1 MKMNTSLTVII
12 LTFNEAKHLQRCIDS
27 VKDITS
33 HIFVIDS
40 YSTDG
45 TVAIAQSLGAI
56 IYQNK
61 FINHADQLNWALG
74 NCSIESE
81 WILRL
86 DADEIIT
93 PELAQNIKT
102 QLANIP
108 TGVSGFTINRQIHF
122 LGKWI
127 KRGGI
132 YPIAPLRLWRNGKG
146 RCENRWMDEHII
158 VEGKVQ
164 HLHGDIADINLNNL
178 TWWTT
183 KHNHYASREAIELL
197 LMKQEKVQ
205 DAVATSTGLQAKYK
219 RWIKENIYAKLPLG
233 MRALSYFIL
242 RYVFM
247 LGFLDGWQGLAFH
260 SLQGLWYRFLVD
272 LKVYELEQLMDQRG
286 QTLAEVVRTEFGY
299 EIDENQT

>member
-1 MKMNTSLTVII
+1 MNTSLAVII
-12 LTFNEAKHLQRCIDS
+12 LTFNEAQHLQRCIDS
-27 VKDITS
+27 VKNITS
-33 HIFVIDS
+33 SIFVIDS
-40 YSTDG
+40 YSTDD
-45 TVAIAQSLGAI
+45 TVAIAQSLGAVV
-56 IYQNK
+56 YQNK
-61 FINHADQLNWALG
+61 FINHAAQLNWALD
-74 NCSIESE
+74 NCPTESE

-86 DADEIIT
+86 DADEIVT

-108 TGVSGFTINRQIHF
+108 ADVVGLTINRQIHF

-132 YPIAPLRLWRNGKG
+132 YPIAPLRLWRTGKG

-164 HLHGDIADINLNNL
+164 HLDGDIADINLNNL

-183 KHNHYASREAIELL
+183 KHNHYASREAIDL
-197 LMKQEKVQ
+197 LMIKYGGSA
-205 DAVATSTGLQAKYK
+205 DTSHATTGQQAKYK
-219 RWIKENIYAKLPLG
+219 RWLKENVYSRLPLG
-233 MRALSYFIL
+233 VRAFSYFIL
-242 RYVFM
+242 RYIFM

-272 LKVYELEQLMDQRG
+272 LKVYELEQLMQQRK
-286 QTLAEVVRTEFGY
+286 QTLAEVVRNEFGY
-299 EIDENQT
+299 DIDNKQP

>member
-1 MKMNTSLTVII
+1 MNTVLTVII
-12 LTFNEAKHLQRCIDS
+12 LTFNEAQHLQRCIDS
-27 VKDITS
+27 VKNIPS
-33 HIFVIDS
+33 SIFVIDS
-40 YSTDG
+40 YSTDD
-45 TVAIAQSLGAI
+45 TVAIAQALGATV
-56 IYQNK
+56 YQNK
-61 FINHADQLNWALG
+61 WINYATQFNWALD
-74 NCSIESE
+74 NCPIESE

-86 DADEIIT
+86 DADEIVT
-93 PELAQNIKT
+93 PGLAQNIET

-108 TGVSGFTINRQIHF
+108 AEVTGLTINRQIHF

-164 HLHGDIADINLNNL
+164 HLNGDIADINLNNL

-183 KHNHYASREAIELL
+183 KHNHYASREAIDL
-197 LMKQEKVQ
+197 LMIKYGSSA
-205 DAVATSTGLQAKYK
+205 DTSHATTGQQAKYK
-219 RWIKENIYAKLPLG
+219 RWLKENIYSRLPLG
-233 MRALSYFIL
+233 VRAFSYFIL
-242 RYVFM
+242 RYIFM

-272 LKVYELEQLMDQRG
+272 LKVYELEQLMQQRG

-299 EIDENQT
+299 DIDNKQP